1 MVRPAT
7 CFLVMPEHLDRLTAA
22 LSARYTVERELGQ
35 GGMAVVYL
43 ARDLK
48 HHRSVAVKALR
59 PELAAALGP
68 ERFLREIE
76 IAAQLTHPH
85 VLPLYDSGDAA
96 GVLYYVMP
104 YVEGESLRDRL
115 DREKQLPLD
124 ESLRIARAVA
134 SALAYAH
141 GRDVVH
147 RDIKPENI
155 LLAGGEAFVADFGI
169 ARAITAAAGERLTA
183 TGIAVGTPAYMSPEQ
198 AAGDRALDGR
208 SDVYSLACVLYEM
221 LAGQPPFTG
230 PTTATVVHQHLTAP
244 PPLVTRLRPAV
255 PAALARLIERALA
268 KTPADR
274 FATAGQFAEALAA
287 AGQGRPEP
295 AARGGAGRHRTL
307 LRGTAA
313 VVALLVGLGWWA
325 YRRSHGAATG
335 PRPIESLAV
344 LPLDNMSHDSS
355 QAYFVD
361 GLTEAL
367 IADLSKIRALRVVS
381 RRSVMRYKAVAKPL
395 PEIARELHVDAV
407 VEGSVIHE
415 GDRVRVTV
423 ELIDAATDR
432 HVWGETYDRRLRDVL
447 GLQSEVAR
455 AVAREIRVTLSPEE
469 LARLPVA
476 RPVNLKAHTAYLLGR
491 YFWNQRTPDGLA
503 KAAAHFEQAI
513 KEDPRYAVAYAGLAD
528 YYNVLP
534 FYKRVAPRDVFPR
547 AKLAAEHA
555 LALDD
560 GLAEAHASLAFVKAY
575 YDWDWAGAE
584 REFRRALELN
594 PSYGAAHHSYSRL
607 LAALGRIDE
616 ALAEIGRAEQVEPIS
631 LVLKANTA
639 MILFFGRRYDDAIQ
653 RLHETLELDSTFSV
667 AHWGLG
673 LAYEQQGLYPRAIAE
688 LEKAASLS
696 KRDPNVLASLGHVYA
711 VAHHVPEAGQVIDE
725 LVKQS
730 GQGYVS
736 SYFFAVIYA
745 GRGEANQAVAALS
758 RAAEERSTLLVYL
771 RMDPRFA
778 ALRSDPRFRALLRR
792 LGLQRG

>member
-1 MVRPAT
+1 MSDD
-7 CFLVMPEHLDRLTAA
+7 LDRLKAA
-22 LSARYTVERELGQ
+22 LSARYAFERELGQ
-35 GGMAVVYL
+35 GGMAFVYL

-48 HHRSVAVKALR
+48 HHRSVAVKVLR

-76 IAAQLTHPH
+76 IAARLTHPH
-85 VLPLYDSGDAA
+85 VLPLYESGEAE

-115 DREKQLPLD
+115 DREKQLPLED
-124 ESLRIARAVA
+124 GLRIARDIA

-141 GRDVVH
+141 SRDVVH

-183 TGIAVGTPAYMSPEQ
+183 TGVTVGTPAYMSPEQ

-230 PTTATVVHQHLTAP
+230 PTAATVVHQHLTAP
-244 PPLVTRLRPAV
+244 PPPVTRIRPAV
-255 PAALARLIERALA
+255 PVALARLIERALA

-274 FATAGQFAEALAA
+274 VATARQFADALVG
-287 AGQGRPEP
+287 AGQWKLEP
-295 AARGGAGRHRTL
+295 AARGGRYRTL

-313 VVALLVGLGWWA
+313 LALLAGFGWWA
-325 YRRSHGAATG
+325 YRRSHPAAAG
-335 PRPIESLAV
+335 PRQIESLAV

-361 GLTEAL
+361 GMTEAL

-381 RRSVMRYKAVAKPL
+381 RRSVMRYKATAKPL

-407 VEGSVIHE
+407 VEGSVIHA
-415 GDRVRVTV
+415 GGRVRVTV

-432 HVWGETYDRRLRDVL
+432 HMWGETYDRRVRDVL

-455 AVAREIRVTLSPEE
+455 AVARAVRITLTPEE
-469 LARLPVA
+469 QARLPVA
-476 RPVNLKAHTAYLLGR
+476 RPVNLRAHTAYLLGR
-491 YFWNQRTPDGLA
+491 YFWNQRTPEGLA
-503 KAAAHFEQAI
+503 KASAHFEQAI
-513 KEDPRYAVAYAGLAD
+513 KEDPRYAFAYAGLAD

-547 AKLAAEHA
+547 AKVAAEQA

-560 GLAEAHASLAFVKAY
+560 GLAEAHASLAYVKAY

-607 LAALGRIDE
+607 LAAMGRVDE
-616 ALAEIGRAEQVEPIS
+616 ALAEIQRAEQVEPIS
-631 LVLKANTA
+631 MVLKANTA
-639 MILFFGRRYDDAIQ
+639 MILFFGRRYDDAIH
-653 RLHETLELDSTFSV
+653 RLEETLELDSTFGV
-667 AHWGLG
+667 AYWGLG
-673 LAYEQQGLYPRAIAE
+673 LAYEQKGMYPRAIAA

-696 KRDPNVLASLGHVYA
+696 KRDPNVVSSLGHLYA
-711 VAHHVPEAGQVIDE
+711 VAHRLPEAGRLIDE
-725 LVKQS
+725 LGQQS
-730 GQGYVS
+730 RQGYVS
-736 SYFFAVIYA
+736 PYFFALIYV
-745 GRGEANQAVAALS
+745 GRGEADRAVAALS

-778 ALRSDPRFRALLRR
+778 ELRSDPRFRALVRR
-792 LGLQRG
+792 LGFQSD

>member
-1 MVRPAT
+1 
-7 CFLVMPEHLDRLTAA
+7 MPDDFDRLKAA
-22 LSARYTVERELGQ
+22 LGARYTVERELGQ
-35 GGMAVVYL
+35 GGMAFVYL

-48 HHRSVAVKALR
+48 HHRSVAVKVLR

-76 IAAQLTHPH
+76 IAARLTHPH
-85 VLPLYDSGDAA
+85 VLPLYDSGEAA

-124 ESLRIARAVA
+124 DSLRIAREVA

-141 GRDVVH
+141 SRDVVH

-183 TGIAVGTPAYMSPEQ
+183 TGVAVGTPAYMSPEQ

-244 PPLVTRLRPAV
+244 PPSVTRIRPAV
-255 PAALARLIERALA
+255 PAGLARLIERALA

-274 FATAGQFAEALAA
+274 FATARQFAEALAGA
-287 AGQGRPEP
+287 DQGRREP
-295 AARGGAGRHRTL
+295 SARGGRARTL
-307 LRGTAA
+307 LRGTAVLA
-313 VVALLVGLGWWA
+313 VLAGLGWWA
-325 YRRSHGAATG
+325 YRTWHPAAGG
-335 PRPIESLAV
+335 PRQIESLAV
-344 LPLDNMSHDSS
+344 LPLDNMSHDSG

-361 GLTEAL
+361 GMTEAL

-432 HVWGETYDRRLRDVL
+432 HVWGETYDRRLGDVL

-455 AVAREIRVTLSPEE
+455 AVAREVRVTLTPEE
-469 LARLPVA
+469 QARLPVA

-491 YFWNQRTPDGLA
+491 YFWNQRTPEGLA
-503 KAAAHFEQAI
+503 KASAHFAQAI
-513 KEDPRYAVAYAGLAD
+513 REDPRYAFGYAGLAD

-534 FYKRVAPRDVFPR
+534 FYKRVAPRDAFPK
-547 AKLAAEHA
+547 AKVAAEQA

-584 REFRRALELN
+584 REFRRALDLN

-607 LAALGRIDE
+607 LAAMGRIDE
-616 ALAEIGRAEQVEPIS
+616 ALAELRRAEQVEPIS
-631 LVLKANTA
+631 LTLKANTA
-639 MILFFGRRYDDAIQ
+639 MIMFFGRRYDDAIQ
-653 RLHETLELDSTFSV
+653 RLQETLELDSTFGV

-673 LAYEQQGLYPRAIAE
+673 LAYEQKGLYPQAILE
-688 LEKAASLS
+688 LEKAAALS
-696 KRDPNVLASLGHVYA
+696 KRDPNVLSSLGHVYA
-711 VAHHVPEAGQVIDE
+711 VARRLPEAGQLIDE
-725 LVKQS
+725 LGKQS
-730 GQGYVS
+730 RQGYVS
-736 SYFFAVIYA
+736 AYFFALIYA
-745 GRGEANQAVAALS
+745 GQGEAGRAVAALS
-758 RAAEERSTLLVYL
+758 QAAEERSTLLVYL

-778 ALRSDPRFRALLRR
+778 ALHADPRFRALLRR
-792 LGLQRG
+792 IGLQRTN